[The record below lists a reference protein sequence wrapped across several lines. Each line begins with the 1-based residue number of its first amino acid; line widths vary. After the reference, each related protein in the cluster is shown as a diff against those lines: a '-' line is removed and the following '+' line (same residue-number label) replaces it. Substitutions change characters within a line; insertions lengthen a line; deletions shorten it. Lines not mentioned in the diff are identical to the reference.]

1 MTQDP
6 GNLIWIDLEMTGLDP
21 DSCYIIEI
29 ASLVTDANLE
39 VLAEGPNLVIH
50 NTEEQLATLSE
61 WSQDFFG
68 KSGLLDRVRASSTS
82 CAEAEERT
90 LSFLREWVPE
100 GISPLCGNSVHS
112 DRFFL
117 LRHMRD
123 LHDYCHYRNVDVS
136 SFKHLLRTWYPA
148 RYNPPPKTESH
159 EALQDIRESVA
170 ELKYYRRTFL
180 VPS

>member
-21 DSCYIIEI
+21 DSCHIIEI

-50 NTEEQLATLSE
+50 NSEEQLATLSE

-82 CAEAEERT
+82 CA
-90 LSFLREWVPE
+90 
-100 GISPLCGNSVHS
+100 
-112 DRFFL
+112 
-117 LRHMRD
+117 
-123 LHDYCHYRNVDVS
+123 
-136 SFKHLLRTWYPA
+136 
-148 RYNPPPKTESH
+148 
-159 EALQDIRESVA
+159 
-170 ELKYYRRTFL
+170 
-180 VPS
+180 